1 MPKPRLKVLTIFGT
15 RPEAVKMAPVIL
27 ELKKRSEEFDTLVA
41 VTAQHRTMLDQ
52 ILKGFAIVPDYD
64 LNIMQPGQTLT
75 DITHRV
81 LDGLSPILEET
92 SPDVILVQGDTTTV
106 FAASL
111 AAFYGYG
118 AGREIAV
125 GHVEAG
131 LRTENK
137 YNPYPEEMNR
147 RLTTCLADIHFAP
160 TPLAK
165 SNLLRYGVREES
177 IYITGNTVIDA
188 LLCAANNKPLNHK
201 PRDYRTIL
209 ITAHRR
215 ENWGNPMR
223 DICRAVGEIVDRFD
237 DVNVVFSMHKNP
249 VVREVVMGELA
260 GKNRVDLIEPPDYS
274 TLSDS
279 CVTRTWSS
287 RTRVVCRRKPHPLAS
302 LFSSCAALPK
312 GRRVWMQA
320 RRDWWAPITPTS
332 SLPPARCLNHGRP
345 TTRWLTQ
352 SIPTGTAAPPRES
365 RSRCYISSVGH
376 FTALRISSHRR
387 GLHDRVAGSRSG
399 GNPGTY

>member
-260 GKNRVDLIEPPDYS
+260 GKNRVDLIEPPDYFGFVRLMRDAYLVL
-274 TLSDS
+274 TDS
-279 CVTRTWSS
+279 GGVQEEAPSLGKPVLVMRRT
-287 RTRVVCRRKPHPLAS
+287 TE
-302 LFSSCAALPK
+302 
-312 GRRVWMQA
+312 
-320 RRDWWAPITPTS
+320 
-332 SLPPARCLNHGRP
+332 RP
-345 TTRWLTQ
+345 EGVDA
-352 SIPTGTAAPPRES
+352 GTARLVGTNHSDIVAAASALLES
-365 RSRCYISSVGH
+365 RAAYDQMAHAVNPYGDGGASARIAQSLLH
-376 FTALRISSHRR
+376 FF
-387 GLHDRVAGSRSG
+387 GRSFHC
-399 GNPGTY
+399 PQDFVPSKGTP